1 MGQYRNSL
9 VILIMTN
16 ELIMN
21 YDITFYTFVRK
32 ISAFGLLFELLKNIK
47 LMQKVCKKFISFFF
61 QILY

>member
-1 MGQYRNSL
+1 MMGQYRNSL

-32 ISAFGLLFELLKNIK
+32 IPALELLFKLLKNI
-47 LMQKVCKKFISFFF
+47 
-61 QILY
+61 